1 MIAQALLSILLGL
14 VLLHGWTQFRRSPL
28 IAATSIVAGLAG
40 LYLVWAPE
48 QTTALAAFVGIG
60 RGVDLI
66 LYLWVCISLN
76 LLLSLH
82 LKQRLQQ
89 ETITNLARAFALAHP
104 VVAPPDRLLTA
115 DDPPRLVPDVAHTS
129 MQTRG
134 QTV

>member
-28 IAATSIVAGLAG
+28 IAATSIVAGFAG

-48 QTTALAAFVGIG
+48 QTTAIAAFVGIG

-82 LKQRLQQ
+82 LKQRVQQ
-89 ETITNLARAFALAHP
+89 ETITKLARAMALTHP
-104 VVAPPDRLLTA
+104 VVAPPELITA
-115 DDPPRLVPDVAHTS
+115 GDPPRLVPDDAHTS
-129 MQTRG
+129 MRMRG
-134 QTV
+134 QTA

>member
-28 IAATSIVAGLAG
+28 VAATSIIAGLAG

-48 QTTALAAFVGIG
+48 HTTALAEFVGIG

-66 LYLWVCISLN
+66 LYLWVGISLN

-82 LKQRLQQ
+82 LKQRVQQ
-89 ETITNLARAFALAHP
+89 ETITKLARAMALSHP
-104 VVAPPDRLLTA
+104 VVAPPQLVTA
-115 DDPPRLVPDVAHTS
+115 DDPPSLVPDGAHRS
-129 MQTRG
+129 MRTRG

>member
-28 IAATSIVAGLAG
+28 IATTSIVAGVAG

-48 QTTALAAFVGIG
+48 HTTEIAAYAGIG

-66 LYLWVCISLN
+66 LYLWVGISLN

-82 LKQRLQQ
+82 LKQRIQQ
-89 ETITNLARAFALAHP
+89 ETITKLARAMALAHP
-104 VVAPPDRLLTA
+104 VVAPRDLIKA
-115 DDPPRLVPDVAHTS
+115 DDPPRLVPDDAHTS
-129 MQTRG
+129 MQMRG

>member
-1 MIAQALLSILLGL
+1 MIAQALLSILLAL

-28 IAATSIVAGLAG
+28 VAATSIVAGLAG

-48 QTTALAAFVGIG
+48 QTSAIAAFAGIG

-82 LKQRLQQ
+82 LKQRMQQ
-89 ETITNLARAFALAHP
+89 ETITKLARAMALQRP
-104 VVAPPDRLLTA
+104 VVAPPELTTA
-115 DDPPRLVPDVAHTS
+115 GDPPRLAPDDAHTS
-129 MQTRG
+129 MRMRD

>member
-1 MIAQALLSILLGL
+1 MIAQALLSILLGV

-28 IAATSIVAGLAG
+28 IAATSIGAGLAG
-40 LYLVWAPE
+40 FYFVWAPE
-48 QTTALAAFVGIG
+48 QTTALAEFVGIG

-82 LKQRLQQ
+82 LKQRVQQ
-89 ETITNLARAFALAHP
+89 ETITKLARAMALSHP
-104 VVAPPDRLLTA
+104 VVAPRELITA
-115 DDPPRLVPDVAHTS
+115 GDPPRLVPDDAHTS
-129 MQTRG
+129 MRMRG

>member
-1 MIAQALLSILLGL
+1 MIAQALLSILLAL

-40 LYLVWAPE
+40 LYLVWAPAH
-48 QTTALAAFVGIG
+48 TTAVAAFVGIG

-89 ETITNLARAFALAHP
+89 ETITKLARAMALAHP
-104 VVAPPDRLLTA
+104 VVAPPELIKA
-115 DDPPRLVPDVAHTS
+115 DDPPRLVPDGEHRS
-129 MQTRG
+129 TRMRG
-134 QTV
+134 RIV

>member
-1 MIAQALLSILLGL
+1 MIAQSLLSILLGL

-28 IAATSIVAGLAG
+28 VAATSIVAGLAG

-89 ETITNLARAFALAHP
+89 ETITKLARAMALAHP
-104 VVAPPDRLLTA
+104 VIAPRELTTA
-115 DDPPRLVPDVAHTS
+115 DDPPLLVPDDAHTS
-129 MQTRG
+129 MQMRG